1 MINILHIASF
11 TGNIGDNINHIG
23 FRPWLEK
30 LIGLEVLWT
39 SLEIRKFYWNQ
50 TNWDQSFVD
59 YANSFDLI
67 VIGGGNYFELWVD
80 KSPTGTS
87 IEIEPF
93 LFEKIKTPV
102 FFNALGV
109 DAGQGASSACISK
122 FQHFLNVAKENDK
135 SIFSVR
141 NDGAQKTLKNVIGK
155 EYFKLFELLP
165 DHGFFISDEIDWK
178 KRKVKKYICFN
189 LACDMPDLRFIGDDK
204 SFDNFIN
211 ELSTAVEQLSKKLED
226 FKFIFVP
233 HMYSDLKIISRVIE
247 NCSDTL
253 RRTKISVHSLVWEM
267 MLP

>member
-1 MINILHIASF
+1 M
-11 TGNIGDNINHIG
+11 
-23 FRPWLEK
+23 EK

-141 NDGAQKTLKNVIGK
+141 NDDAQKTLKNVVGK
-155 EYFKLFELLP
+155 EYF
-165 DHGFFISDEIDWK
+165 
-178 KRKVKKYICFN
+178 
-189 LACDMPDLRFIGDDK
+189 
-204 SFDNFIN
+204 SF
-211 ELSTAVEQLSKKLED
+211 
-226 FKFIFVP
+226 
-233 HMYSDLKIISRVIE
+233 
-247 NCSDTL
+247 
-253 RRTKISVHSLVWEM
+253 
-267 MLP
+267 